1 MTMATTALKA
11 RPPTVA
17 PLAGGA
23 GSAASTL
30 AVVVLIIVTLFS
42 SLLLLS
48 SSPSSSP
55 IVLVSDAFTPPPL
68 VSRRPAAAAAA
79 AATTTSGGRIRYHH
93 HVATFSSSA
102 TQSSTTSSQLFF
114 SSYAPPPSSP
124 RLDIDLNEY
133 AYRDIQTFQQWALE
147 QCGIQTCD
155 GFQLYDE
162 DDDNVDGSGQNTQQQ
177 QQQQQQPNRQNMG
190 VMTSLGLEENSPVVF
205 VPSSVILSSTR
216 IKQEEFGTLEEAERR
231 LVSAKASDHVPQF
244 YVFLKILLELQ
255 LGQQSPYFHW
265 FNSLPRYYSNGSSM
279 TPFCFECLP
288 PLAGFLAQK
297 ERIQYI
303 QFFQALKYIDFLD
316 PNLARNKEITK
327 WAFAVVYTRGF
338 SVERM
343 DGLVDY
349 KLIPMVDYFNHCSNT
364 VEGPEVYIQY
374 DEDENAYGYTTR
386 SLPPN
391 TPLRLQYGD
400 PTNPSHLLARY
411 GFLDKES
418 PATFCKIMISKPTM
432 EQINMGYDHSK
443 MLFYRDTGDVS
454 PEVYDVLLYQLLGNE
469 LQDFNTQRAFYEAHM
484 TGDYQTKQS
493 IQDAYWGQTQQALL
507 DHIDAFLQDLEKLGQ
522 KGFGRSID
530 EHPRLPLI
538 MSHNEFVKETFLNV
552 RSNLMSQQQ

>member
-1 MTMATTALKA
+1 MIIMTLAA
-11 RPPTVA
+11 RPSVT
-17 PLAGGA
+17 
-23 GSAASTL
+23 AA
-30 AVVVLIIVTLFS
+30 AAAFVGVLVVTLS
-42 SLLLLS
+42 SLPPHSILL
-48 SSPSSSP
+48 
-55 IVLVSDAFTPPPL
+55 VAEAFTPPP
-68 VSRRPAAAAAA
+68 P
-79 AATTTSGGRIRYHH
+79 
-93 HVATFSSSA
+93 SSSRHA
-102 TQSSTTSSQLFF
+102 GTQWTTKTIPARTPSSGAKIRHDPPSSPQSSRSSTSSTSSRLF
-114 SSYAPPPSSP
+114 SSYAPPSSSGP
-124 RLDIDLNEY
+124 RLDIDLNEN
-133 AYRDIQTFQQWALE
+133 AYRDISTFQQWALE
-147 QCGIQTCD
+147 RCGIQTCD

-162 DDDNVDGSGQNTQQQ
+162 DQESSDDGQPDQ
-177 QQQQQQPNRQNMG
+177 QNMG
-190 VMTSLGLEENSPVVF
+190 IMTSVGLEENSPVVF
-205 VPSSVILSSTR
+205 VPSNVILSSTR
-216 IKQEEFGTLEEAERR
+216 IKQEEFGTLEEAEKR

-255 LGQQSPYFHW
+255 AGQQSPYYAW

-507 DHIDAFLQDLEKLGQ
+507 EHVDTFLQDLEKLGQ
-522 KGFGRSID
+522 KGFGRSIE

-538 MSHNEFVKETFLNV
+538 LSHNEFVKETFLNV
-552 RSNLMSQQQ
+552 RSNLMSQQ